1 MKVIAKNNGPIF
13 EKWDGTRERQGLKE
27 GKVYDIIEW
36 AYQDEPGHWVVRTD
50 TDNFLNPKETKFF
63 IKVVNEFGKQ
73 ADYWNDYFLS
83 SEEMR
88 ERKLNRLLNSF

>member
-1 MKVIAKNNGPIF
+1 MKVIAKNDGPIF
-13 EKWDGTRERQGLKE
+13 QKWDGTTERQGLKE
-27 GKVYDIIEW
+27 GKEYDVIEW

-50 TDNFLNPKETKFF
+50 GFLNPKEPKLF
-63 IKVVNEFGKQ
+63 IKVVNEFGRQ

-88 ERKLNRLLNSF
+88 EIKLMSLLDTEIF

>member
-1 MKVIAKNNGPIF
+1 MKAIARNNGPIL
-13 EKWDGTRERQGLKE
+13 EKWDGTTERRGLKE
-27 GKVYDIIEW
+27 GKVYDVIEW

-50 TDNFLNPKETKFF
+50 SFANPKQPKFF
-63 IKVVNEFGKQ
+63 IKVVNEFGRA

-88 ERKLNRLLNSF
+88 EMKLNDLGI